1 MLKAAHPASCRART
15 FTVLLALVFFVL
27 FSLATRHALT
37 TAPARKALAA
47 AKEHLNLAAAAPPKQ
62 PFPPQRKPE
71 QKKQEQSKEELDLE
85 PPTASASASAS
96 SSSSSTP
103 APALANDTSSPNAA
117 AAVPLSRFD
126 ELMQNSLPPL
136 PPHDND
142 DTVKDEAAKRR
153 LASIER
159 LYAMGHVPWLSYLDS
174 LDDAGLAP
182 LTKLAQRWIY
192 ENQHPPRK
200 QCAKRTYLVSAG
212 TQSIGLGAY
221 LHKQGFGL
229 GAALEFGLLFVLA
242 PVGSEDGKYDF
253 ADDCGAGSG
262 GGGGG
267 GAAAADSQRMSSL
280 ECFTQPLSSC
290 TFDDAMRVGHAWEKT
305 YRPITNDTTTTT
317 TTTTVPP
324 PPVPPPPVPPSPVM
338 WFGDADWRS
347 VTHGNATFTKDMI
360 PTYLREQLVAHFPGA
375 QLTPAFFKLWW
386 RGQSAAYLSRLN
398 AKTSDALR
406 ALRLDP
412 TLHRTWTHD
421 DDRPYLSAPYPLPR
435 GTMNLHVRH
444 GDKATEMHLM
454 PFTTY
459 VNAAERLSSENPQMY
474 LRRLFVSSED
484 PGVIEDAAWLPQR
497 NETSHGVLTS
507 PDLRWRV
514 FTSDIPRVNSGPYQQ
529 INKYGASNMTRSW
542 YLQLWMAL
550 ECDAFFGTR
559 ASNWNRIID
568 EFRCIFVD
576 KCQLPYFEMGPE
588 TDWRDY
594 FW

>member
-1 MLKAAHPASCRART
+1 MLKAAHAGSCRARA
-15 FTVLLALVFFVL
+15 FTVLLAIVFFVL

-47 AKEHLNLAAAAPPKQ
+47 AKEHLHVAPHQKEKQAEDLIPPPAATAAATVSEAQAAP
-62 PFPPQRKPE
+62 
-71 QKKQEQSKEELDLE
+71 
-85 PPTASASASAS
+85 AS
-96 SSSSSTP
+96 SP
-103 APALANDTSSPNAA
+103 LPSPSPLPDAV
-117 AAVPLSRFD
+117 VPLSRFD

-136 PPHDND
+136 AHSND
-142 DTVKDEAAKRR
+142 DPIDAASKRR

-182 LTKLAQRWIY
+182 LTKLTQRWIY
-192 ENQHPPRK
+192 ENQHPRK
-200 QCAKRTYLVSAG
+200 RDCERRRYMVSAG

-229 GAALEFGLLFVLA
+229 GAALEFGVLFVLA

-253 ADDCGAGSG
+253 ADNCGKPGDN
-262 GGGGG
+262 
-267 GAAAADSQRMSSL
+267 GAHRMSSL

-290 TFDDAMRVGHAWEKT
+290 TAEDATRVANAWEVARQK
-305 YRPITNDTTTTT
+305 TNDTTT
-317 TTTTVPP
+317 PHP
-324 PPVPPPPVPPSPVM
+324 NM
-338 WFGDADWRS
+338 WFGDGDWRS
-347 VTHGNATFTKDMI
+347 VSHGNVTFTKDMI
-360 PTYLREQLVAHFPGA
+360 PTYLRDKLVAHFPGTV
-375 QLTPAFFKLWW
+375 LTPAFFKLWW

-398 AKTSDALR
+398 AATSDALR
-406 ALRLDP
+406 SLRLDP

-421 DDRPYLSAPYPLPR
+421 DDRPYLAAPYPLPR

-444 GDKATEMHLM
+444 GDKATEMHLI

-497 NETSHGVLTS
+497 NETASGVLTS

-529 INKYGASNMTRSW
+529 IDKYGASNMTRSW

-588 TDWRDY
+588 SDWRDY

>member
-47 AKEHLNLAAAAPPKQ
+47 AKEHLNLAPPPK
-62 PFPPQRKPE
+62 PFPLQKPEQKTQEHTKQE
-71 QKKQEQSKEELDLE
+71 QKKQEQDLE
-85 PPTASASASAS
+85 PPTTSASASATS
-96 SSSSSTP
+96 SSSSP
-103 APALANDTSSPNAA
+103 ASALANDTLPNAA
-117 AAVPLSRFD
+117 AGPLSRFD

-136 PPHDND
+136 PPHDD
-142 DTVKDEAAKRR
+142 DMVKDDAAKRR

-192 ENQHPPRK
+192 ESQHPPRK

-253 ADDCGAGSG
+253 ADNCGGNDG
-262 GGGGG
+262 G
-267 GAAAADSQRMSSL
+267 AADSQRMSSL

-305 YRPITNDTTTTT
+305 QRPKTNDTTTPIATT
-317 TTTTVPP
+317 TATTTATTGPP
-324 PPVPPPPVPPSPVM
+324 PPPVM

-360 PTYLREQLVAHFPGA
+360 PTYLREQLVAHFPDA

-398 AKTSDALR
+398 AETSDALR
-406 ALRLDP
+406 VLRLDP

-497 NETSHGVLTS
+497 NETSRGVLTS

-514 FTSDIPRVNSGPYQQ
+514 FTSNIPRVNSGPYQQ